1 MAEMKLQPFSETKD
15 DSIGALLHAI
25 GSAAVSAKIEVV
37 DHWDADRYAIG
48 FHRVG
53 AAEPLL
59 YVTTWQL
66 PSGSFRWYLETKPG
80 VSTEEGV
87 VSSSDALLRLLE
99 ERLLTTDERKSA
111 QQRRR
116 ARSA

>member
-1 MAEMKLQPFSETKD
+1 VAEMKLQPFSDTKD
-15 DSIGALLHAI
+15 DSIGALLRAI
-25 GSAAVSAKIEVV
+25 ESDAISARIEVV

-53 AAEPLL
+53 AAQPLV

-66 PSGSFRWYLETKPG
+66 PRGSYRWYLETKPR
-80 VSTEEGV
+80 VSTDEGV
-87 VSSSDALLRLLE
+87 VTSSEALLQLLK

-111 QQRRR
+111 RQQRN